1 MTDESPRHP
10 DPTSAARPDWDEIA
24 RYVDGESSAEESARV
39 AQWLEQNPDDKQLI
53 EGLNAS
59 AVLEGAAD
67 VDVEAALNRV
77 HGRMNDAPARPVLTL
92 ERGRAKARQ
101 RVIASVALVAAAA
114 TVFMVVQRRRD
125 DTRGTAPATTV
136 YATKT
141 GQRDSVRLADG
152 SRVILGPESRLTIGN
167 DFATAGRRAVSLEG
181 DAYFDVVHN
190 EAKPFVVHVANA
202 IVEDVGT
209 TFTVETDPGDTT
221 TVSVM
226 SGVVRLRPATAPAT
240 GNSGVLLKAGDR
252 GTLTAEGG
260 IRAEP
265 KIVVAA
271 DSAWTTGR
279 LVFRDASLI
288 RVASELR
295 RWYGFKLGIADSSLR
310 GRTLRAEFEPG
321 QPIDKVL
328 DIISLTLGARIER
341 AGSDSAT
348 IHARRGF

>member
-1 MTDESPRHP
+1 MTDESPRRP
-10 DPTSAARPDWDEIA
+10 DPSSAAPPDWDVIA

-39 AQWLEQNPDDKQLI
+39 AQWLERHPEDKQLV

-59 AVLEGAAD
+59 AVVDGAAD

-77 HGRMNDAPARPVLTL
+77 RGRMNDAAARPVLTL
-92 ERGRAKARQ
+92 ERSRAKARQ
-101 RVIASVALVAAAA
+101 RVMASVALVAAAA
-114 TVFMVVQRRRD
+114 VVFVVFQRRRD
-125 DTRGTAPATTV
+125 DTRAAAPATTV
-136 YATKT
+136 YETKM

-152 SRVILGPESRLTIGN
+152 SRVILGPESRLTVAN
-167 DFATAGRRAVSLEG
+167 DFASAARRAVSLEG

-190 EAKPFVVHVANA
+190 AAKPFVVHVANA

-209 TFTVETDPGDTT
+209 TFTVETDPGDIT
-221 TVSVM
+221 TVAVM
-226 SGVVRLRPATAPAT
+226 SGIVRLRPAAAPAAT
-240 GNSGVLLKAGDR
+240 NSGVLLNAGDR
-252 GTLTAEGG
+252 GTLAADGD

-265 KIVVAA
+265 KTVVAD

-279 LVFRDASLI
+279 LVFRNASLD

-295 RWYGFKLGIADSSLR
+295 RWYGFKLVIADSSLR
-310 GRTLRAEFEPG
+310 SRTLRAEFDAG